1 MPIKN
6 TRYSLT
12 SRLGGGSGFQT
23 LNMTAMID
31 VIFLLLIF
39 FLVAA
44 KFRPVEDF
52 LPVNVPSQRG
62 GQSSIA
68 VEPLEIFVEQADNA
82 CKVAMGNETV
92 EITDS
97 SGRDSLRSMLENVL
111 KSQGRFLSD
120 PVEIVCGEDVL
131 WQNIVGVYDMLY
143 GAGLGDISFRLVE

>member
-1 MPIKN
+1 M
-6 TRYSLT
+6 RYNSK

-52 LPVNVPSQRG
+52 LPVNIPSQRG
-62 GQSSIA
+62 GQSPLA
-68 VEPLEIFVEQADNA
+68 VEPLEIFVEQAGNA
-82 CKVAMGNETV
+82 CKVDMGDKTV

-97 SGRDSLRSMLENVL
+97 SGRDGLRSVLESVL

-120 PVEIVCGEDVL
+120 PVEIVYGEDVI
-131 WQNIVGVYDMLY
+131 WQNVVSVYDTLY
-143 GAGLGDISFRLVE
+143 GAGLGDISFRLVD